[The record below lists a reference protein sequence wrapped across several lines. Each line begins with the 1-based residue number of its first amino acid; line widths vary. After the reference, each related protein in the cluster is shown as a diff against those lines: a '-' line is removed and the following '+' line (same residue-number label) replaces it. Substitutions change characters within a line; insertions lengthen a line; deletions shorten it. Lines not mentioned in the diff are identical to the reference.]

1 MLTKSVKHALDD
13 LLSQIIEVARP
24 IRIVLFGSSVRGE
37 RQPGSD
43 LDLLVVVPDGVPCRQ
58 LARRLYQEIHG
69 IIIPY
74 DLVVVNVS
82 LLEQHA
88 KTQGLI
94 YQYALAEGEELY
106 AA

>member
-1 MLTKSVKHALDD
+1 MTTVSVKHALDD
-13 LLSQIIEVARP
+13 LVTQIVTIARP
-24 IRIVLFGSSVRGE
+24 VRVVLFGSSVRGD
-37 RQPGSD
+37 RRPWSD

-82 LLEQHA
+82 LLEQHS
-88 KTQGLI
+88 KTLGLI
-94 YQYALAEGEELY
+94 YHYALAEGEELY